1 MERFN
6 WWQTVQKNKHVFL
19 QIAHLN
25 KYVDDGGL
33 MNIHCW
39 LGSLWAVQ
47 SNSVSKP
54 NLSFFLHD
62 KQRGSRATKCLQ
74 KSVWTSWA
82 HILPKATGATTT
94 HESYSFFHRDSLFE
108 FNHRSIQ
115 MPIAQTNLS
124 VFAFSRMML
133 VELPARFG
141 VFFYAFGKSTSLLIP
156 PLKRFLKATNAQ
168 NKQRWPET

>member
-6 WWQTVQKNKHVFL
+6 WWQTVQKNKRVFL

-108 FNHRSIQ
+108 FNHRSVQ

-124 VFAFSRMML
+124 VCVFSRMML